1 MSKTVSLDFSKF
13 FPTDQS
19 FVAVKA
25 RASQGDDFYV
35 NLAFG
40 DGENKVTYYASEYN
54 AKEILKQMQS
64 MLEGLEKSMEFLQ
77 KAITLPVSP
86 EEVNPVFK
94 WFDNAQAAVA
104 KSPVMKSTKKKK
116 TVVK

>member
-1 MSKTVSLDFSKF
+1 MSKAVSLDFSKF

-35 NLAFG
+35 TLAFG
-40 DGENKVTYYASEYN
+40 DGENKVTYYASEHN
-54 AKEILKQMQS
+54 AKDVMKQMQF

-77 KAITLPVSP
+77 KAIMLPVSP

-104 KSPVMKSTKKKK
+104 KAPVMKATKKKK
-116 TVVK
+116 SAVK

>member
-1 MSKTVSLDFSKF
+1 MAKAINLDFSKF

-25 RASQGDDFYV
+25 RASHGDDFYV

-40 DGENKVTYYASEYN
+40 DGENKVTYYASEHN
-54 AKEILKQMQS
+54 AKETLKQMQS

-77 KAITLPVSP
+77 KAITMPVGL
-86 EEVNPVFK
+86 EEINPAIS
-94 WFDNAQAAVA
+94 WFDNIQAGMSKAPA
-104 KSPVMKSTKKKK
+104 KKAAKKKK
-116 TVVK
+116 AAK

>member
-1 MSKTVSLDFSKF
+1 MSKAVSLDFSKF

-40 DGENKVTYYASEYN
+40 DGENKVTYYASEHN
-54 AKEILKQMQS
+54 AKEILKQMQF

-94 WFDNAQAAVA
+94 WFDNAQAAIA
-104 KSPVMKSTKKKK
+104 KAPVMKATKKKK
-116 TVVK
+116 SAVK